1 MQFHLIRKNIEPG
14 KDRCNNG
21 DRFLSFAFYAMEDSQ
36 ASGAF
41 EFGSWNAECGKYEN
55 QTLNQDKGEITVSLN
70 RGYPPFAMEK
80 DGKIFGLD
88 VDLAVTCI
96 VAKTEDEMDSSYW
109 KKEDKPSGQL
119 IESLAD

>member
-1 MQFHLIRKNIEPG
+1 MIRKNIEPG

-21 DRFLSFAFYAMEDSQ
+21 DRFSSFTFYAMEDSQ

-55 QTLNQDKGEITVSLN
+55 QTLNQAKGEITVSLN

-109 KKEDKPSGQL
+109 KKEDKQSGQL
-119 IESLAD
+119 IEAVAD